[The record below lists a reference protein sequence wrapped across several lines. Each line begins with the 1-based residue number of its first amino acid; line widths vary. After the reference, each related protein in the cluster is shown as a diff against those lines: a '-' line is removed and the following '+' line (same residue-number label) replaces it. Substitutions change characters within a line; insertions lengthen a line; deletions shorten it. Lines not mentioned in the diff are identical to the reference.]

1 MWQSQ
6 VQALMLCTYSS
17 TSHAE
22 GVRLMKR
29 KMEEL
34 QSEDP
39 SQDASG
45 LAAKALKSIREELE
59 EDVCVICKKGET
71 WEGNDILFCDG
82 CDDSYHQQ
90 CLTPPIT
97 SIPEGDWYCKTCKE
111 QQSMTYIHAYL
122 TTVLQFMVAPL
133 VEERDMTHIARSL
146 FGSMPTIYQPATRS
160 IEDVLTQLKSI
171 LSARGVEVDSF
182 HLDDDDSQTFFLAQ
196 QKTFEDRLHASQKAR
211 EITSKFQ
218 DKKLGEW
225 DRDFLKERASEIVS
239 HTMSRVTV
247 NLSEIPPSV
256 ASRIHRKMEMLTERI
271 FDVLTNPVHADK
283 RYGDEDVQ
291 RDIQRA
297 SHG

>member
-1 MWQSQ
+1 
-6 VQALMLCTYSS
+6 
-17 TSHAE
+17 
-22 GVRLMKR
+22 MKR

-34 QSEDP
+34 QREDP

-45 LAAKALKSIREELE
+45 LASKALKSIQEELE
-59 EDVCVICKKGET
+59 NVCVICKKGDT
-71 WEGNDILFCDG
+71 SEGDDILFCDG
-82 CDDSYHQQ
+82 CDHSYHQQ

-97 SIPEGDWYCKTCKE
+97 SIPEGDWYCKNCKE
-111 QQSMTYIHAYL
+111 EQSMTYIHAYL
-122 TTVLQFMVAPL
+122 TTVLQFVVAPV

-146 FGSMPTIYQPATRS
+146 FGSLPTIYQPATRS

-171 LSARGVEVDSF
+171 LSARGVEVIDSF
-182 HLDDDDSQTFFLAQ
+182 RLEEDSQTFFLAQ

-239 HTMSRVTV
+239 HTMSRVIV